1 MSYVTAIH
9 LLKESNVGI
18 VINSLNGRTSFIQ
31 ILPGLI
37 FFFPFNLFLFQTP
50 NQDTTWHFSLP
61 CF

>member
-37 FFFPFNLFLFQTP
+37 FFF
-50 NQDTTWHFSLP
+50 SI
-61 CF
+61 